1 MAKLKEFIKK
11 HDNLFVFLIFFI
23 LSTGFIFRNMSLEF
37 DSLWVFGN
45 LSKLAQGFKIY
56 EEVNIVTFPLFY
68 ELFGAL
74 LSLCNN
80 YLGFILLNY
89 LITAPLYFMI
99 YQVFK
104 ACNVKKNFA
113 LLFAIIVLIIT
124 RDIVAAGPNYN
135 TFALL
140 LYVIGLWL
148 YLKKKDSKYS
158 FILQGIFAFL
168 VLMCNQKFGAAYIG
182 ALFLLHFF
190 NIKSEKKSIVK
201 LLKTY
206 LVTFVLCALF
216 ILFLFLT
223 NRLNGFLDMAVLGLG
238 SFTQNYAF
246 SMIIT
251 LYILGIIAF
260 FIFALICVLKKYNNY
275 KTLKVLVCFTF
286 TPLIVVYP
294 IFNGYHFFIYL
305 TVFSIL
311 VLYSLYNLFEKLVDN
326 KLLCKIVSAASIIAL
341 LILAINA
348 ILNFTTWT
356 KKHVNDP
363 NDPFYGTILSD
374 KLKDCVKETNEYI
387 NSLKENNT
395 NYRLLSHHAMLYTLY
410 DVPEKNNGYF
420 DMPLRGNLGKDDWHS
435 LINTLD
441 QEPEGTYIII
451 DRKIDDKFE
460 MYQFPEE
467 VFNYVNENYKYIRD
481 VGHYSVYEK

>member
-1 MAKLKEFIKK
+1 MTKLKEFIKK

-124 RDIVAAGPNYN
+124 RDIVAVGPNYN

-216 ILFLFLT
+216 ILCLFLT

-246 SMIIT
+246 SMIIA

-275 KTLKVLVCFTF
+275 KTLKILVCFTF